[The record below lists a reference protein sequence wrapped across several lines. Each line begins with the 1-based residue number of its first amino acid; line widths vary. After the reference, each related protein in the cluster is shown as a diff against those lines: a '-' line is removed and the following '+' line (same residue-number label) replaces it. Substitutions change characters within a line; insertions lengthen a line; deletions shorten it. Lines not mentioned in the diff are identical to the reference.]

1 MYEVGSTVVNT
12 TNMRHGSVVAV
23 VINENILE
31 ERGWNEPRVEIQY
44 IDGIR
49 EWLKMSQVKQ
59 LLIETDPNTNS
70 EWLQD

>member
-12 TNMRHGSVVAV
+12 INMRHGSVVSV

-44 IDGIR
+44 GDGLR

-59 LLIETDPNTNS
+59 LLIETDPNANS